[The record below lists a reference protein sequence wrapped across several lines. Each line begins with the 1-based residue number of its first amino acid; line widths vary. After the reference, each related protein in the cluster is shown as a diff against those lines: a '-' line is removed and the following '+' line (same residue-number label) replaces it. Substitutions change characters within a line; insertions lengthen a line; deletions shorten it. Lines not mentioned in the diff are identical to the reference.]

1 MARKDQKR
9 RKKKLQDSTSY
20 RPQLPTEG
28 SKPILISNK
37 TQDSITVRFQLPT
50 EQSRRFSLPTG
61 IIQRKLIIRAELATN
76 ERGQEVVERTDVI
89 EVLPKEHVILSEVL
103 ESSSSKVAQK
113 LMASVVR
120 FIKEHDEK
128 DLIQLNEA
136 LCDQNIDQDKIDDED
151 NAEPLWSLEL
161 TNLHLLYQ
169 RRQKLLEG
177 SITSTQVAELLG
189 CKHRK
194 TVHDYRKANEIIG
207 LKDRGIYK
215 FPLWQFSPEGENG
228 ILDGLPLVLSALDI
242 SDFRKLSWL
251 NKPLRS
257 FSTLTPI
264 EVLKTGKPA
273 DIEDLIIEA
282 EGVGVAQ

>member
-1 MARKDQKR
+1 MARKDRKR
-9 RKKKLQDSTSY
+9 RKKKLQGSTPL
-20 RPQLPTEG
+20 RPQLPIER
-28 SKPILISNK
+28 SQQILTSTN
-37 TQDSITVRFQLPT
+37 ITKRGL
-50 EQSRRFSLPTG
+50 RN
-61 IIQRKLIIRAELATN
+61 RAELVTIQR
-76 ERGQEVVERTDVI
+76 EHRVVERTDVI
-89 EVLPKEHVILSEVL
+89 EALSKEYVIPTEVF
-103 ESSSSKVAQK
+103 EISSSKVAQK
-113 LMASVVR
+113 VMASVAR
-120 FIKEHDEK
+120 FIKKAEEK
-128 DLIQLNEA
+128 DLIQLNDA
-136 LCDQNIDQDKIDDED
+136 LSVQNIEQDKIDDED
-151 NAEPLWSLEL
+151 NSEPLWSLEL

-215 FPLWQFSPEGENG
+215 FPIWQFSPEGENG

-257 FSTLTPI
+257 FGALTPI
-264 EVLKTGKPA
+264 EVLKIGKPA